1 MMLVVM
7 AVSMMPIECM
17 VSYWSMVSE
26 SMLAE
31 AVIDAV
37 LSVWLVLFPD
47 TVRVAIES
55 VTILEPMRVVLL
67 KPEWVVAL
75 PSMWCVVVVLSY
87 VVLNWTTV
95 VG

>member
-7 AVSMMPIECM
+7 AVSMMPVECM

-26 SMLAE
+26 SMLSE

-37 LSVWLVLFPD
+37 LSVWLVLFSD
-47 TVRVAIES
+47 TVGVAIES
-55 VTILEPMRVVLL
+55 VTILEPVRVVLL
-67 KPEWVVAL
+67 KPEWMVAL
-75 PSMWCVVVVLSY
+75 PSMWCVVVVLST
-87 VVLNWTTV
+87 VVLNWTTI

>member
-7 AVSMMPIECM
+7 AVSMMPIECT

-26 SMLAE
+26 SMLSE

-37 LSVWLVLFPD
+37 LSVWLVLFSD
-47 TVRVAIES
+47 TVGVAIES

-67 KPEWVVAL
+67 KPEWMVAL
-75 PSMWCVVVVLSY
+75 PSMWCVVVVLST
-87 VVLNWTTV
+87 VVLNWTTI

>member
-1 MMLVVM
+1 MMLVIM

-26 SMLAE
+26 SMLSE

-37 LSVWLVLFPD
+37 LSVWLVLFSD
-47 TVRVAIES
+47 TVGVAIES
-55 VTILEPMRVVLL
+55 VTILEPVRVVLL
-67 KPEWVVAL
+67 KPEWMVAL
-75 PSMWCVVVVLSY
+75 PSMWCVVVVLST
-87 VVLNWTTV
+87 VVLNWTTM

>member
-17 VSYWSMVSE
+17 VSYWSMVPE
-26 SMLAE
+26 SMLSE

-37 LSVWLVLFPD
+37 LSVWLVLFSD
-47 TVRVAIES
+47 TVGVAIES
-55 VTILEPMRVVLL
+55 VTILEPVRVVLL
-67 KPEWVVAL
+67 KPEWMVAL
-75 PSMWCVVVVLSY
+75 PSMWCVVVVLST
-87 VVLNWTTV
+87 VVLNWTTI